1 MKPAIALKEKIN
13 GEGLTLGL
21 LATHHTWPELVEGC
35 NRASLD
41 YLIIDMEHGYH
52 SDQEVAQACQIGRLL
67 DFPVL
72 IRPVSSYP
80 DTVRRTLDLGPCGLM
95 VPAIEGLDQLNEI
108 QEAIFL
114 PPRGNRRPG
123 GMGNYWVDRF
133 DIETWKS
140 DFEDHVIVL
149 PQIETREGLDQVD
162 QIANHE
168 IVTAL
173 AIGPYD
179 LSVSL
184 GYSKDPQN
192 PTFRKAIQDVR
203 QAGIGVGKNTW
214 IMGNGS
220 SLIDEGF
227 TFLCIGEPSF
237 ILEAEFR
244 KKVEESNLYFKE
256 IREIVEKR
264 D

>member
-1 MKPAIALKEKIN
+1 MNPAISLKEKIN

-21 LATHHTWPELVEGC
+21 LVTHHTWPELVERC
-35 NRASLD
+35 HRASLD

-72 IRPVSSYP
+72 IRPVSSDP
-80 DTVRRTLDLGPCGLM
+80 DIVQRLLDLGPCGLM

-108 QEAIFL
+108 QAAIFL
-114 PPRGNRRPG
+114 PPRGKRRPG
-123 GMGNYWVDRF
+123 GMGAYWVDKY
-133 DIETWKS
+133 DHETWKL

-149 PQIETREGLDQVD
+149 PQIETQEGLDQVD

-168 IVTAL
+168 IVTAM

-179 LSVSL
+179 LSISL

-192 PTFRKAIQDVR
+192 PAFRKVIQRVR
-203 QAGIGVGKNTW
+203 QAGIAAGKNTW
-214 IMGNGS
+214 IIGDS
-220 SLIDEGF
+220 SALIDEGF
-227 TFLCIGEPSF
+227 TFLCIGEASF

-244 KKVEESNLYFKE
+244 KKVEESNLFFKE
-256 IREIVEKR
+256 IKEIT
-264 D
+264 